1 MENYPTLNISYKY
14 RKFLLPVG
22 GGVSRLLEG
31 VMAPNV
37 ASGDASRNLG
47 KFEVEIEDSKNMG
60 YIVI

>member
-1 MENYPTLNISYKY
+1 MCNYSKV
-14 RKFLLPVG
+14 RHQC
-22 GGVSRLLEG
+22 

>member
-1 MENYPTLNISYKY
+1 MCNYIKV
-14 RKFLLPVG
+14 RHQC
-22 GGVSRLLEG
+22 